1 MAVRH
6 DIRVPRARTVDL
18 PLPEIGRRDGLA
30 YALFRPEGEAAG
42 GVLILHGAG
51 SAKESHYDYARA
63 CLRFGYAA
71 LAFDARGHGESE
83 GPMGAGVLDDLASM
97 ASLLPRPLALRGS
110 SMGGYLAIVG
120 AERVGAG
127 AVVAICPAGAEH
139 LLRGCRSGE
148 LDFDADAPALEAL
161 LSEHDAML
169 AAAQLEAA
177 LLLLH
182 AEG

>member
-18 PLPEIGRRDGLA
+18 PRPEIGRRDGLA
-30 YALFRPEGEAAG
+30 YALFRPEGEPAG

-63 CLRFGYAA
+63 GLRFGYAPP
-71 LAFDARGHGESE
+71 AFDARGHGESD

-97 ASLLPRPLALRGS
+97 AALLPRPLALRGS

-120 AERVGAG
+120 AERVDA
-127 AVVAICPAGAEH
+127 AAIVAIWPAPAEGLARGA
-139 LLRGCRSGE
+139 RSGRFE
-148 LDFDADAPALEAL
+148 VRVDLSSLEAFL
-161 LSEHDAML
+161 TEHDDRL
-169 AAAQLEAA
+169 AIQGLEIPI
-177 LLLLH
+177 
-182 AEG
+182 

>member
-30 YALFRPEGEAAG
+30 YALFRPEGEPAG

-63 CLRFGYAA
+63 CLRFGFAA
-71 LAFDARGHGESE
+71 LSFDIRGPGESE
-83 GPMGAGVLDDLASM
+83 GELVASVLDDLASM

-110 SMGGYLAIVG
+110 SMGGYLALVG
-120 AERVGAG
+120 AERLDAA
-127 AVVAICPAGAEH
+127 AVVAICPAAAEGLAPGA
-139 LLRGCRSGE
+139 RAGR
-148 LDFDADAPALEAL
+148 FDARLDVRVLAAF
-161 LSEHDAML
+161 LSEHDDRL
-169 AAAQLEAA
+169 AIQGLEIP

-182 AEG
+182 A